1 MPKTQ
6 YIQQKEKSQPLFMK
20 RGDILSEFFEISDKA
35 REGGMGDVFFCRDRR
50 DNNFY
55 VLKTFK
61 EGNNKDILILDE
73 NFRKEALIVLKMPR
87 KIKKFKII

>member
-35 REGGMGDVFFCRDRR
+35 REGGMGDVFFCRDKR
-50 DNNFY
+50 DNKFY
-55 VLKTFK
+55 VLKTY
-61 EGNNKDILILDE
+61 KDVADKDKAIIWED
-73 NFRKEALIVLKMPR
+73 FRKEALIMFKMPPWPMY
-87 KIKKFKII
+87 